1 MFACCELT
9 SFPFSHHYARRPA
22 QAAML
27 YVAFVFTATTPL
39 VLPSLSRDSRVLVR
53 ALPSRRRSRSCSHSH
68 SHSRLHSCLHSRLWS
83 RLLPHSFSLPCPRT
97 PVFSFGRSPRVGIHV
112 PVRIR
117 IRIRV
122 CICVCI
128 HVYGRGYYPT
138 RSPFPVP
145 GLPCSRSGAPL
156 A

>member
-68 SHSRLHSCLHSRLWS
+68 SRLHSCLHSRLWS
-83 RLLPHSFSLPCPRT
+83 RLLPHSFSLPCPGT
-97 PVFSFGRSPRVGIHV
+97 PVFSFGRSPRVGVRV

-117 IRIRV
+117 
-122 CICVCI
+122 ICVCI
-128 HVYGRGYYPT
+128 HVYGRVRVHNRHP
-138 RSPFPVP
+138 SLAFVP
-145 GLPCSRSGAPL
+145 NPGPLLPL
-156 A
+156 T

>member
-97 PVFSFGRSPRVGIHV
+97 PVFSFGRSPRVGVRV

-117 IRIRV
+117 IR
-122 CICVCI
+122 VCI
-128 HVYGRGYYPT
+128 HVYGRVRVHNRHPSLT
-138 RSPFPVP
+138 FVP
-145 GLPCSRSGAPL
+145 NPGPLLPL
-156 A
+156 T